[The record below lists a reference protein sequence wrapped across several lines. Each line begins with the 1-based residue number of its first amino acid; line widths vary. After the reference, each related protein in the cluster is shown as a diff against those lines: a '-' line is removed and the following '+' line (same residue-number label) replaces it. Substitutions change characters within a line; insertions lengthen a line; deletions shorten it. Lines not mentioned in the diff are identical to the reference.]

1 MPQGQD
7 LLLPVQEDLDD
18 FIVLDLEEEED
29 EFDRQ
34 LIQMSTSPEER
45 KTAVAA
51 QKTPP
56 RSSGSPPHSQAEP
69 SPAKTSPPPK
79 KRLRVPQGQDG
90 EAEIPAHS
98 SEDEGIASPSKKKLH
113 GSYRQ
118 RQKIAGRGQGSGDGD
133 EVKGRA
139 SHRLRKR
146 VPISPSEEE
155 CTDPGSAP
163 PVETE
168 TRQHATRS
176 RGLPAP
182 RIPDH
187 QGPGFSES
195 GTRSSV
201 LNPESKKAES
211 RKSKS
216 PRPDPSTKPSTRALS
231 SPGGLRVLRSSSQD
245 SSPSKRKFR
254 SSPSQQKTAPSGEHS
269 PPPKRTPEKRSLPSK
284 QKTAPSGEHSPPP
297 KRTPEKRSLPSKQKT
312 APSAQKSQQSPSH
325 LAEDGGEESSPAAQS
340 RQSPSAQQPSTSSV
354 HQRSESL
361 ADVQPAPSL
370 RSSRGKR
377 LARRALD
384 TEACRSARERNTKEG
399 TRRGP
404 KKVSNEVNPNDKK
417 SSNQAGV
424 QEDSSHPD
432 ITDEEQEA
440 PQRGPKKK
448 GKPSPPKTGA
458 RREAQHVA
466 GGELTP
472 PGGSSS
478 AEEEDV
484 RAAEEGTEIQGGAR
498 RQGKMQ
504 SSRERTTSSH
514 HLVSHTFCVFVFGV
528 TQLQL
533 WGTPSVGWDG
543 SVCNCFPTPVY
554 AIIYIY
560 ICRCS
565 NTQCSSSWTPT
576 AGIWIISLII
586 FISPRVQKLKAIL
599 TWNF

>member
-1 MPQGQD
+1 M
-7 LLLPVQEDLDD
+7 QEDLDD

-34 LIQMSTSPEER
+34 LIQMTTSPEER
-45 KTAVAA
+45 KTAVATK
-51 QKTPP
+51 KTPP
-56 RSSGSPPHSQAEP
+56 RSSGSPVHSQAEP

-113 GSYRQ
+113 GSYHQ
-118 RQKIAGRGQGSGDGD
+118 RQKIASRGQGSGDGD
-133 EVKGRA
+133 EVKGHA
-139 SHRLRKR
+139 SHRLRKC

-168 TRQHATRS
+168 TRRHATRS

-182 RIPDH
+182 RKPDH

-231 SPGGLRVLRSSSQD
+231 SPEGLRVLRSSPQD
-245 SSPSKRKFR
+245 SSPSKRKLR
-254 SSPSQQKTAPSGEHS
+254 SSPSQQKTAPSAEHS

-284 QKTAPSGEHSPPP
+284 QKAAS
-297 KRTPEKRSLPSKQKT
+297 
-312 APSAQKSQQSPSH
+312 SAQNSQQSPSH
-325 LAEDGGEESSPAAQS
+325 LAEDGEEESSPAAQS
-340 RQSPSAQQPSTSSV
+340 CQSPSAQQPSTSSV
-354 HQRSESL
+354 HRRSESP

-370 RSSRGKR
+370 HSSRGKR

-384 TEACRSARERNTKEG
+384 TEACRSARERNAKEG

-404 KKVSNEVNPNDKK
+404 KKVSNKVNPNDKK

-432 ITDEEQEA
+432 VTDEEQEA

-448 GKPSPPKTGA
+448 GKPSHPRTGA
-458 RREAQHVA
+458 RQETQHVA

-484 RAAEEGTEIQGGAR
+484 SAAEEGTEIQGGAR
-498 RQGKMQ
+498 PQGKTQ
-504 SSRERTTSSH
+504 SSRDRTTLSH
-514 HLVSHTFCVFVFGV
+514 HFVSHTFCVFVFGF

-533 WGTPSVGWDG
+533 
-543 SVCNCFPTPVY
+543 
-554 AIIYIY
+554 
-560 ICRCS
+560 
-565 NTQCSSSWTPT
+565 
-576 AGIWIISLII
+576 
-586 FISPRVQKLKAIL
+586 
-599 TWNF
+599 